1 MSGKKKTAAAK
12 SEASA
17 KPGKTRSIPEIE
29 AEIAAS
35 RDHLV
40 ETVGQLQVA
49 VKKTLDPKRIISV
62 QVMKVRGFY
71 IDEYG
76 GVRPERVAGTV
87 GVVVGV
93 IVIRRVGKR
102 VSRKD

>member
-12 SEASA
+12 SEQSA
-17 KPGKTRSIPEIE
+17 KSATKRSIPEIE

-40 ETVGQLQVA
+40 ETVEQLQVA
-49 VKKTLDPKRIISV
+49 VKKTIDPKRIISV

-87 GVVVGV
+87 GVVVGI
-93 IVIRRVGKR
+93 IVVRRVGKR
-102 VSRKD
+102 VFSKG

>member
-1 MSGKKKTAAAK
+1 MSGKKKSAAAK
-12 SEASA
+12 SGAA
-17 KPGKTRSIPEIE
+17 KKPPATRSIPEIE

-49 VKKTLDPKRIISV
+49 VKKTLDPRRILSV
-62 QVMKVRGFY
+62 QVLRVRGFY
-71 IDEYG
+71 VDEYG

-87 GVVVGV
+87 GVVVGI
-93 IVIRRVGKR
+93 IVVRRVGKR
-102 VSRKD
+102 VFSKD